1 MPNIFDLFTIPLRDW
16 INIFINWLVANFR
29 PFFRAARE
37 PIGYVLDGVEAI
49 LQNTPPLLFLILL
62 FLLAMWIAGWRV
74 GLFSV
79 IGMAFLGFVGI
90 WTDTMTTLSLVLTA
104 VLFCALTG
112 IPLGILAA
120 RSKTIW
126 SIMRP
131 VLDTMQT
138 TPSFVYLVPIA
149 ILFGIGNVAGI
160 IATIIF
166 ALPPIIRLTNL
177 GIRNVPEDVVEAAY
191 AFGSTPRQVLLEVQ
205 LPLALRTILAGLNQT
220 LMLALSMVVIASLI
234 SAGGLGTMVLRGI
247 SRLDMG
253 LATVGGVGIVLLA
266 IVLDR
271 ITQALGPAGQQ
282 SPSAAH
288 KTA

>member
-1 MPNIFDLFTIPLRDW
+1 MPDIFDLFTIPLRDW
-16 INIFINWLVANFR
+16 INVFIDWLVANFR

-90 WTDTMTTLSLVLTA
+90 WTDTMTTLSLVITA
-104 VLFCALTG
+104 VFFCAITG

-126 SIMRP
+126 TVMRP

-177 GIRNVPEDVVEAAY
+177 GIRNVPEDMVEAAY
-191 AFGSTPRQVLLEVQ
+191 AFGSTPAQVLLEVQ

-282 SPSAAH
+282 SPGAAH